1 MIHKY
6 THMGLDFSINNWYP
20 IIYIEFFG
28 VKIDTQLVAV
38 TKNKPLRAIIEN
50 IFIKGRI
57 ELRWCLFANSWFEGD
72 DSNWMNPAWI
82 CVLRLPKTIV
92 LTMAACSTSSTLGVP
107 EAKKVVNPPA
117 VSDSNGMISRD
128 LSSAASVNL
137 FLDFHSRMKELVS
150 WPLTEAAKVSDVHE
164 LEPILQA
171 IFEAMWEMKTH
182 EYIENHYIM
191 DQLKSRLQSR
201 RVSTYVLQSTLT
213 FCFYK

>member
-1 MIHKY
+1 
-6 THMGLDFSINNWYP
+6 
-20 IIYIEFFG
+20 
-28 VKIDTQLVAV
+28 
-38 TKNKPLRAIIEN
+38 
-50 IFIKGRI
+50 
-57 ELRWCLFANSWFEGD
+57 
-72 DSNWMNPAWI
+72 
-82 CVLRLPKTIV
+82 
-92 LTMAACSTSSTLGVP
+92 MAACSTSSTLGVP

-201 RVSTYVLQSTLT
+201 RVSTYMIVSSYLYT
-213 FCFYK
+213 FCFISNIFLLKQPVKQSLEQRTAP